1 MKNSFPVKYLILA
14 VVVFYSCKEKPSNK
28 LISITVSKSGG
39 QMGYNSSQKITSD
52 SLLYFFNI
60 NLDTIEAVDGRKKNS
75 NYELENIIA
84 DNQIDSFATIKSGE
98 MTALYDGIDTEITI
112 ETTDKKYV
120 VVNGEKNPLWQRIKV
135 AMDGI
140 FNKEFKRHIN

>member
-1 MKNSFPVKYLILA
+1 
-14 VVVFYSCKEKPSNK
+14 
-28 LISITVSKSGG
+28 
-39 QMGYNSSQKITSD
+39 MGYNRSQKITAD
-52 SLLYFFNI
+52 SLLYFFNV

-75 NYELENIIA
+75 DNELENIIA

-120 VVNGEKNPLWQRIKV
+120 VVNAEKNPLWRRIKV

-140 FNKEFKRHIN
+140 FNKEFNF

>member
-1 MKNSFPVKYLILA
+1 MKISFPIKYLILA
-14 VVVFYSCKEKPSNK
+14 TIVFYSCKEKPGNK
-28 LISITVSKSGG
+28 LVSITVSSSGG

-75 NYELENIIA
+75 NIDLENIIA
-84 DNQIDSFATIKSGE
+84 DNQIDSFASIKSGE

-120 VVNGEKNPLWQRIKV
+120 VVNGEKSPLWKKIKEAV
-135 AMDGI
+135 EGI
-140 FNKEFKRHIN
+140 FKREFNIR

>member
-1 MKNSFPVKYLILA
+1 MKITFPIKYLILA
-14 VVVFYSCKEKPSNK
+14 TVVFYSCKEKTSNK
-28 LISITVSKSGG
+28 LASITVSSSGG

-60 NLDTIEAVDGRKKNS
+60 NLDTIEAIDGRKKNTNIEFES
-75 NYELENIIA
+75 IIA
-84 DNQIDSFATIKSGE
+84 EKQIDSFATIKSGE

-120 VVNGEKNPLWQRIKV
+120 VVNGEKSPLWKKIKEAV
-135 AMDGI
+135 EGI
-140 FNKEFKRHIN
+140 FKKEFDIE

>member
-1 MKNSFPVKYLILA
+1 MKISFPIKYLILA
-14 VVVFYSCKEKPSNK
+14 TVIFYSCKEKPGNK
-28 LISITVSKSGG
+28 LVSITVSSSGG

-60 NLDTIEAVDGRKKNS
+60 NLDTIEAVNGRKKNT
-75 NYELENIIA
+75 NIELENIIA
-84 DNQIDSFATIKSGE
+84 DNQIDSFASIKSGE

-120 VVNGEKNPLWQRIKV
+120 VVNGEKSPLWKKIKEAV
-135 AMDGI
+135 EGI
-140 FNKEFKRHIN
+140 FKREFNIR

>member
-1 MKNSFPVKYLILA
+1 MKNSFLIKYLILA
-14 VVVFYSCKEKPSNK
+14 AVFFYSCKEKPGNK
-28 LISITVSKSGG
+28 LISITVSSSGG

-75 NYELENIIA
+75 NVELENIIT
-84 DNQIDSFATIKSGE
+84 DKQIDSFASIKSGE
-98 MTALYDGIDTEITI
+98 MTALYDGIDTEIII

-120 VVNGEKNPLWQRIKV
+120 VVNGEKNPLWQKIKL
-135 AMDGI
+135 AMDAI
-140 FNKEFKRHIN
+140 FKKEFNIR

>member
-1 MKNSFPVKYLILA
+1 MKIAFPIKYLILA
-14 VVVFYSCKEKPSNK
+14 TVVFYSCKEKTSNK
-28 LISITVSKSGG
+28 IVSITVSSSGG

-60 NLDTIEAVDGRKKNS
+60 NLDTIEAVNGRKKNT
-75 NYELENIIA
+75 NIDLENIIA
-84 DNQIDSFATIKSGE
+84 DNQIDSFASIKSGE

-120 VVNGEKNPLWQRIKV
+120 VVNGEKSPLWKKIKEAV
-135 AMDGI
+135 EGI
-140 FNKEFKRHIN
+140 FKREFNIR